1 MKIIFTVTAL
11 CAVVFSNASTLFSD
25 DFESGNLSAWQTLGS
40 AQIVADPLNASNKVV
55 NFTALGS
62 GGNLFS
68 DFFAIPAIGTT
79 TISFDYLGTTTELGS
94 NPLDTGGFLGI
105 DGLLGENWYF
115 GTGNYPGAF
124 EMTGDDQW
132 HHYSVVVANG
142 QNLRVKLEDFAGSD
156 PVAGN
161 AYFDNVTVQSVP
173 EPTTMAALCLGALAM
188 LRRRKRA

>member
-1 MKIIFTVTAL
+1 MTIIFTVTAL
-11 CAVVFSNASTLFSD
+11 CAVALSSASTLFSD
-25 DFESGNLSAWQTLGS
+25 DFESGNLSAWLTTGS
-40 AQIVADPLNASNKVV
+40 AQVVADPLNASNKVV

-68 DFFAIPAIGTT
+68 DFFAIPVTGIT
-79 TISFDYLGTTTELGS
+79 TISFDYLGTTTQPGS
-94 NPLDTGGFLGI
+94 DPSNTGGFLGI

-124 EMTGDDQW
+124 EMTGNDQW

-161 AYFDNVTVQSVP
+161 AYFDNISVQAVP
-173 EPTTMAALCLGALAM
+173 EPTTMAALGLGALAM